1 MLQENPSVVQTERSR
16 EELLQFEE
24 RMMYE
29 PRASRK

>member
-1 MLQENPSVVQTERSR
+1 MLQENPSVPRTERSG

-29 PRASRK
+29 PNAVGK